1 MSRGTFSYRIKRI
14 SLEKKAVN
22 ALDVEILEQ
31 ETQDLLLRIAKGSEK
46 IKTEGWHST
55 VELQISL
62 EKGLLQ

>member
-1 MSRGTFSYRIKRI
+1 M
-14 SLEKKAVN
+14 
-22 ALDVEILEQ
+22 DVEILEQ
-31 ETQDLLLRIAKGSEK
+31 ETQELLLRIAKGSEK